1 MGIVLAVFL
10 ALSLISTAVYLISGW
25 ITSPTAAFFESV
37 SAFTTTG
44 ASIFDNTTFLPDWM
58 KVFRSF
64 CQWIGGGV
72 TLVFLASIVSN
83 TDAASGGLLRS
94 DSASSALYRTGIRFT
109 SIAKRLLLTYL
120 IMTVIQMIVLY
131 ICGFT
136 LLGSVCISLST
147 VSTGGFLPAGAIPSG
162 MGETVTVLFMIFT
175 CINYTLY
182 YHAIKKHF
190 DKFDS
195 NSELTALISIIV
207 AASVL
212 VCADLTLS
220 GIYDLRGS
228 IEYGIFHTVSCITTT
243 GFKLVDVSAWPSF
256 AKAILTS
263 LSFIGGSSC
272 SLGSGIKLM
281 RVIVAMR
288 IISKSFTVRIHN
300 RAVISTKI
308 NGRRLPSE
316 ASAAI
321 GTFFLTYFAF
331 FIIGAFVISFEA
343 SDVISC
349 FTVSAALLN
358 NVGLAIDSSI
368 NYTVLSPVMH
378 ILMSVLMLAGRLE
391 LYTVLLPFSR
401 SDKF

>member
-1 MGIVLAVFL
+1 MGMVLAVFI
-10 ALSLISTAVYLISGW
+10 ALSLISTAVYLIGGW
-25 ITSPTAAFFESV
+25 IESPTAAFFESV

-44 ASIFDNTTFLPDWM
+44 ASLLEDTSSLPGWL
-58 KVFRSF
+58 KVFRCA

-83 TDAASGGLLRS
+83 TDSSSGGLLRS

-120 IMTVIQMIVLY
+120 IMTVVQIIALY
-131 ICGFT
+131 LCGFT
-136 LLGSVCISLST
+136 VLGSLCVSLST
-147 VSTGGFLPAGAIPSG
+147 VSTGGFLPAGFIPSG

-175 CINYTLY
+175 CVNYTLY

-190 DKFDS
+190 DRFDT
-195 NSELTALISIIV
+195 NSELYALVFIIAGASI
-207 AASVL
+207 L
-212 VCADLTLS
+212 VCANLYFT
-220 GIYDLRGS
+220 GTYDLRGS
-228 IEYGIFHTVSCITTT
+228 IENGIFNSVSFMTTT
-243 GFKLVDVSAWPSF
+243 GFTSADFSAWPPF
-256 AKAILTS
+256 AKAILTA

-281 RVIVAMR
+281 RIIVVFR
-288 IISKSFTVRIHN
+288 IISKSFTSRIHT
-300 RAVISTKI
+300 RAVVTTRI

-316 ASAAI
+316 AASSI
-321 GTFFLTYFAF
+321 GTFFLTYFTFYLA
-331 FIIGAFVISFEA
+331 GAFVISFE
-343 SDVISC
+343 SQDIISC

-358 NVGLAIDSSI
+358 NTGAAVESSI
-368 NYTVLSPVMH
+368 SYAGVSPVMH

-401 SDKF
+401 IDKF

>member
-1 MGIVLAVFL
+1 MGMVLAVFI
-10 ALSLISTAVYLISGW
+10 ALSLISTAVYLIGGW
-25 ITSPTAAFFESV
+25 IESPTAAFFESV

-44 ASIFDNTTFLPDWM
+44 TSLLEDTSSLPGWL
-58 KVFRSF
+58 KVFRCA

-83 TDAASGGLLRS
+83 TDSSSGGLLRS

-120 IMTVIQMIVLY
+120 IMTVVQIIALY
-131 ICGFT
+131 LCGFT
-136 LLGSVCISLST
+136 VLGSLCVSLST
-147 VSTGGFLPAGAIPSG
+147 VSTGGFLPAGFIPSG

-175 CINYTLY
+175 CVNYTLY

-190 DKFDS
+190 DRFDT
-195 NSELTALISIIV
+195 NSELYALVFIIAGASI
-207 AASVL
+207 L
-212 VCADLTLS
+212 VCANLYFT
-220 GIYDLRGS
+220 GTYDLRGS
-228 IEYGIFHTVSCITTT
+228 IENGIFNSVSFMTTT
-243 GFKLVDVSAWPSF
+243 GFTSADFSAWPPF
-256 AKAILTS
+256 AKAILTA

-281 RVIVAMR
+281 RIIVVFR
-288 IISKSFTVRIHN
+288 IISKSFTSRIHT
-300 RAVISTKI
+300 RAVVTTRI

-316 ASAAI
+316 AASAI
-321 GTFFLTYFAF
+321 GTFFLTYFTFYLA
-331 FIIGAFVISFEA
+331 GAFVISFE
-343 SDVISC
+343 SQDIISC

-358 NVGLAIDSSI
+358 NTGAAVESSI
-368 NYTVLSPVMH
+368 SYADVSPVMH